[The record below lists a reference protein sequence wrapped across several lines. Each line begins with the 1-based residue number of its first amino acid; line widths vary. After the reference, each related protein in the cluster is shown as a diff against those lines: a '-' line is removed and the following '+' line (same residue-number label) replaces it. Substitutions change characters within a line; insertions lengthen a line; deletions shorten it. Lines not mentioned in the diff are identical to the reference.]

1 MREQIV
7 HSTARITMDADQR
20 FEYLVLT
27 VAPGERVADARMRL
41 SEHAEYGKWEL
52 TRSVHLYGG
61 TRKFWMRRRV
71 MRVRS
76 TLYSAE

>member
-1 MREQIV
+1 MKEQIV
-7 HSTARITMDADQR
+7 QSTARITWDPEQR

-27 VAPGERVADARMRL
+27 VAPGERVSEARARL
-41 SEHAEYGKWEL
+41 TEHAEYGKWEL

-76 TLYSAE
+76 TL